1 MAART
6 RERRTRPVLSSAA
19 GPIDPEE
26 IPVNRH
32 IAVVPVFCALLA
44 FPALVNAQTS
54 TKSPAKPPATAPAKP
69 PAAAPATAPAPATP
83 APAATAPAA
92 TPGVTDSLGILE
104 RAVSKDSTKF
114 DNLYK
119 LGVMYLDRD
128 RTTEA
133 AKVFTRAL
141 KIKPKDVRTMVNLGA
156 AYDAAGAPVAAQA
169 YYRQALGLTP
179 HDSVATCRLASSIY
193 AQGSSADPAKYQEAV
208 DLLRDLIKRSPNAH
222 CAYFTLGVAFAD
234 AGLYRDAIA
243 MWHKVVALAPGSPEA
258 VSAMESIEV
267 LDKFVTK

>member
-1 MAART
+1 
-6 RERRTRPVLSSAA
+6 VLSSAA
-19 GPIDPEE
+19 VPIDPEE

-32 IAVVPVFCALLA
+32 IVVVPVFCALLA
-44 FPALVNAQTS
+44 FPALLNAQTS
-54 TKSPAKPPATAPAKP
+54 SKPKATPPATAPAK
-69 PAAAPATAPAPATP
+69 APAPAATAP

-92 TPGVTDSLGILE
+92 TAPAPAASAPTATPAVTDSLGILE
-104 RAVSKDSTKF
+104 RAVAKDSTKF

-156 AYDAAGAPVAAQA
+156 AYDAAGAPLAAQA

>member
-1 MAART
+1 VT
-6 RERRTRPVLSSAA
+6 RSW
-19 GPIDPEE
+19 
-26 IPVNRH
+26 N
-32 IAVVPVFCALLA
+32 VPLLFVALLL
-44 FPALVNAQTS
+44 PALVQAQT
-54 TKSPAKPPATAPAKP
+54 PAQPTSNP
-69 PAAAPATAPAPATP
+69 PAAAAPSTTPPSNPPPAGSPA
-83 APAATAPAA
+83 
-92 TPGVTDSLGILE
+92 VVDSLGLLE
-104 RAVSKDSTKF
+104 HAVAKDSSKF

-128 RTTEA
+128 RNAEA
-133 AKVFTRAL
+133 AQVFQRAL
-141 KIKPKDVRTMVNLGA
+141 KIKPKDVRTIVNVGA
-156 AYDAAGAPVAAQA
+156 AYDAAGSPPAAQA
-169 YYRQALGLTP
+169 YYKQALGLSP

-193 AQGSSADPAKYQEAV
+193 AQGSNADPAKYQEAV

-243 MWHKVVALAPGSPEA
+243 MWRKVVALAPGSPEA

>member
-1 MAART
+1 
-6 RERRTRPVLSSAA
+6 V
-19 GPIDPEE
+19 DPEE
-26 IPVNRH
+26 IPVNRSF
-32 IAVVPVFCALLA
+32 VVALVFCASLA
-44 FPALVNAQTS
+44 PAALVNAQTAAKPAA
-54 TKSPAKPPATAPAKP
+54 TKQTATKPAATKPAATKPAASPASDATTAP
-69 PAAAPATAPAPATP
+69 PAASTP
-83 APAATAPAA
+83 AAPTPGVLA
-92 TPGVTDSLGILE
+92 TPGVTDSLGLLE
-104 RAVSKDSTKF
+104 RAVAKDSTKF

-119 LGVMYLDRD
+119 LGIMYLDHD
-128 RTTEA
+128 RSADA

-141 KIKPKDVRTMVNLGA
+141 KIKPKDVRTLVNLGA
-156 AYDAAGAPVAAQA
+156 AYDAAGSPVAAQS
-169 YYRQALGLTP
+169 YYRQALNAAP

>member
-1 MAART
+1 M
-6 RERRTRPVLSSAA
+6 
-19 GPIDPEE
+19 
-26 IPVNRH
+26 NRSF
-32 IAVVPVFCALLA
+32 AVALVFCASLA
-44 FPALVNAQTS
+44 LPALVNAQTADKPAA
-54 TKSPAKPPATAPAKP
+54 TKPAATKPAASPASGSTSAP
-69 PAAAPATAPAPATP
+69 PAAS
-83 APAATAPAA
+83 APAAPASGVPA
-92 TPGVTDSLGILE
+92 TPGVTDSLGLLE
-104 RAVSKDSTKF
+104 RAVAKDSTKF

-119 LGVMYLDRD
+119 LGVMYLDHD
-128 RTTEA
+128 RSADA

-141 KIKPKDVRTMVNLGA
+141 KIKPKDVRTLVNLGA
-156 AYDAAGAPVAAQA
+156 AYDAAGSPVAAQA
-169 YYRQALGLTP
+169 YYRQALNAAP

-243 MWHKVVALAPGSPEA
+243 MWRKVVALAPGSPEA

>member
-1 MAART
+1 MKRAITVALFCVLLAL
-6 RERRTRPVLSSAA
+6 PVL
-19 GPIDPEE
+19 G
-26 IPVNRH
+26 
-32 IAVVPVFCALLA
+32 
-44 FPALVNAQTS
+44 NAQTS
-54 TKSPAKPPATAPAKP
+54 AKPQASPPATKPATAPATKP
-69 PAAAPATAPAPATP
+69 ATATAPAPA
-83 APAATAPAA
+83 AATPPA
-92 TPGVTDSLGILE
+92 TPGVTDSLGLLE
-104 RAVSKDSTKF
+104 RAVAKDSTKF

-119 LGVMYLDRD
+119 LGVMYLDHD

-141 KIKPKDVRTMVNLGA
+141 KIKPKDVRTLVNLGA

-169 YYRQALGLTP
+169 YYRQALGITP
-179 HDSVATCRLASSIY
+179 HDSVATCRLASSVY

-208 DLLRDLIKRSPNAH
+208 DLLRDLIKRSTNSH

>member
-1 MAART
+1 MNRSFAVALVFFASLAL
-6 RERRTRPVLSSAA
+6 PV
-19 GPIDPEE
+19 
-26 IPVNRH
+26 
-32 IAVVPVFCALLA
+32 
-44 FPALVNAQTS
+44 LVNAQTPDKPAA
-54 TKSPAKPPATAPAKP
+54 TKPAATPASGGKAAP
-69 PAAAPATAPAPATP
+69 PAAS
-83 APAATAPAA
+83 APAAAAPGASA
-92 TPGVTDSLGILE
+92 TPGVTDSLGLLE
-104 RAVSKDSTKF
+104 RAVAKDSTKF

-119 LGVMYLDRD
+119 LGIMYLDHD
-128 RTTEA
+128 RSADA
-133 AKVFTRAL
+133 AKVLTRAL
-141 KIKPKDVRTMVNLGA
+141 KIKPKDVRTLVNLGA

-169 YYRQALGLTP
+169 YYRQALTGAP

-243 MWHKVVALAPGSPEA
+243 MWRKVVALAPGSPEA